1 MPATPM
7 TSSSSPV
14 TKPRCMSCEAQLATL
29 RLELAADK
37 TRLMTTSAGAP
48 FRGFVFRPG
57 LRPRVLGG
65 HKAPL

>member
-1 MPATPM
+1 
-7 TSSSSPV
+7 
-14 TKPRCMSCEAQLATL
+14 MSCEAQLATL